1 MDESLSLEAE
11 APPLAS
17 RAAPPKRRM
26 KDVLASIRRPK
37 IAIMLFLGLSSGLPF
52 MLFGNTLGFWLAE
65 DKVSLA
71 AIGFISWAGLT
82 YLFKF
87 IWGAAVDRL
96 RLPVMGALGRR
107 RSWMIFAQVIVAGG
121 LIGMACTDPRSH
133 LVRLAAFAVLTALGG
148 ATQDTVIDAWR
159 IESADDADELGLL
172 TAASNLGFRA
182 ALIATEALILL
193 LAQAVGWPIAYGIFG
208 AGMLV
213 GVIAALFAAEP
224 AKADQ
229 VMEAKAAGARSHP
242 LSAFGDAVLGPIVQF
257 FRAHGAAM
265 AVLMLAMI
273 SLYHLSDYMR
283 GPMSNPFYITLGIG
297 KPTIALVRGTVG
309 LAGSLAGISLGGLA
323 CLRLGTLRT
332 LVVGALI
339 QPVAIAAFAILA
351 FHGGDFTVIR
361 LGTISLSAY
370 AAIMTFDA
378 FAIGFSGVALV
389 TYMST
394 LTSLGYTATQYA
406 LLTSALVWTGKTL
419 KGLSGVAVEGLARG
433 RSLLEAYGAF
443 YLLAAVIGVPAILL
457 CILLAAKSRPPK
469 LTPA

>member
-1 MDESLSLEAE
+1 
-11 APPLAS
+11 
-17 RAAPPKRRM
+17 
-26 KDVLASIRRPK
+26 
-37 IAIMLFLGLSSGLPF
+37 
-52 MLFGNTLGFWLAE
+52 
-65 DKVSLA
+65 
-71 AIGFISWAGLT
+71 
-82 YLFKF
+82 
-87 IWGAAVDRL
+87 
-96 RLPVMGALGRR
+96 
-107 RSWMIFAQVIVAGG
+107 
-121 LIGMACTDPRSH
+121 
-133 LVRLAAFAVLTALGG
+133 
-148 ATQDTVIDAWR
+148 
-159 IESADDADELGLL
+159 
-172 TAASNLGFRA
+172 
-182 ALIATEALILL
+182 
-193 LAQAVGWPIAYGIFG
+193 
-208 AGMLV
+208 
-213 GVIAALFAAEP
+213 
-224 AKADQ
+224 
-229 VMEAKAAGARSHP
+229 
-242 LSAFGDAVLGPIVQF
+242 F

-339 QPVAIAAFAILA
+339 QPVGIAAFAILA
-351 FHGGDFTVIR
+351 FHGGDFTVMR
-361 LGTISLSAY
+361 LWTVSVSAY

-433 RSLLEAYGAF
+433 RSLLEAYGTF
-443 YLLAAVIGVPAILL
+443 YLLAAAIGVPAILL
-457 CILLAAKSRPPK
+457 CVLLAAKSRPPS